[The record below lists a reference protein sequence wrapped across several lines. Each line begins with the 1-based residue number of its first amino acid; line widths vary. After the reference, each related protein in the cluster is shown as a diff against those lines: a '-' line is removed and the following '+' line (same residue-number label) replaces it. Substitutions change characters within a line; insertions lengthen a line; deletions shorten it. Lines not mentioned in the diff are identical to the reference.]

1 MPASPR
7 FAFYDFDGTLVSS
20 NVVTQYAFFARNL
33 GSPLET
39 VWRYGKLLVSVPRL
53 LALERRSRRRF
64 NIAFYRHY
72 RGMKRDRLEEM
83 ANRLFERVFQP
94 SLFAGARPLVEADKA
109 AGFRTVL
116 VSGSLDF
123 ALVPVV
129 RRFAFDHLI
138 ANSLVFAGGVATGAL
153 AAPIIAE
160 QEKVSAIE
168 RLCRKYNVNSARS
181 KAYSDSVSDLPMLE
195 AVGLPCAVNPD
206 PRLRRIAE
214 QRGWGVLKL

>member
-1 MPASPR
+1 MIPARVAISGLPDDPPDVR
-7 FAFYDFDGTLVSS
+7 GAE
-20 NVVTQYAFFARNL
+20 NVAVVA
-33 GSPLET
+33 E
-39 VWRYGKLLVSVPRL
+39 
-53 LALERRSRRRF
+53 
-64 NIAFYRHY
+64 Y
-72 RGMKRDRLEEM
+72 RGKGLID
-83 ANRLFERVFQP
+83 RLFERVFQP

-168 RLCRKYNVNSARS
+168 RLCRKYNVDSARS